1 MSITAAGVGSGIDIE
16 SILSQLNQL
25 ERQPVNVLNSRKD
38 ALDVELSAYGTVK
51 GALSGLQTAAE
62 AMGKADKFGSY
73 VAKSSDEAVFTATA
87 TNGKTAESLEVEVL
101 ALASTHRM
109 ASKAYSSA
117 DEVLGN
123 GTLTFS
129 AGDNS
134 FDITVDG
141 TNNTVTGLRDAINDA
156 DENTSVS
163 ASIINVDGGTRLVIT
178 ARNSGTE
185 GQISVARSGGRPL
198 GAGSNAGFNEISEAT
213 DASLVVHGFTVTSSS
228 NSVSDVI
235 EGVTLDLTGLG
246 TAQMDSSRDT
256 SALRASVDAFVS
268 SYNSMRNM
276 LTSLSQS
283 QLQGDALPR
292 GIDSRMRDAFLGAVD
307 LGNNASTTALDLGF
321 SFDRYGELSINETN
335 FNDSLDLG
343 VERYVNAFAR
353 PETGLANRFVDL
365 VEEYTGAG
373 GIIDGREDGV
383 DTRRNSIDDQ
393 IERLEYRID
402 RTSQRLRRQYTAMD
416 QIVTNLQSTSSF
428 LVSRLS
434 AQGIN

>member
-1 MSITAAGVGSGIDIE
+1 MTITAAGVGSGIDIE
-16 SILSQLNQL
+16 NILSQLNQI
-25 ERQPVNVLNSRKD
+25 ERQPVNALNRRRA

-51 GALSGLQTAAE
+51 GALSGLQNAAE

-73 VAKSSDEAVFTATA
+73 VARSSDEDVFTATA
-87 TNGKTAESLEVEVL
+87 TGGKTAESLEVEVL
-101 ALASTHRM
+101 ALASTHRL
-109 ASKAYSSA
+109 ASTAFSSA
-117 DEVLGN
+117 DASVGT
-123 GTLTFS
+123 GTLSFS
-129 AGDNS
+129 AGGNS

-156 DENTSVS
+156 ETNTSVS
-163 ASIINVDGGTRLVIT
+163 ASIINVDGGTRLVLT
-178 ARNSGTE
+178 ARGSGTA
-185 GQISVARSGGRPL
+185 GQISVGSSGGLPL
-198 GAGSNAGFNEISEAT
+198 GGGGSAFEQISPAT
-213 DASLVVHGFTVTSSS
+213 DASLIVHGFTVTSSS
-228 NSVSDVI
+228 NSVTNVI

-246 TAQMDSSRDT
+246 TAKMDSSRDT
-256 SALRASVDAFVS
+256 SALRASVDSFVS
-268 SYNSMRNM
+268 SYNAMKDT
-276 LTSLSQS
+276 LTSLSES

-292 GIDSRMRDAFLGAVD
+292 GIDSRMRNAFLGAID
-307 LGNNASTTALDLGF
+307 LGNDASTTALELGF
-321 SFDRYGELSINETN
+321 SFDRYGTLSVNETN
-335 FNDSLDLG
+335 FNASLDLG

-373 GIIDGREDGV
+373 GVIDGREDGV
-383 DTRRNSIDDQ
+383 DTRRSSIDDQ

-434 AQGIN
+434 AQGINQ